1 MKLARDERLPQD
13 RPTSDD
19 GTLPRLL
26 LEHARTRPD
35 AVALRKKDRGIWRQV
50 TWRGYAE
57 QVRRFALGL
66 AALDLERGE
75 KVCIVGDNRPEWI
88 MAELAAQA
96 CGAASV
102 GLYQDSLPAE
112 MAYVIQ
118 HSDAKFVVAEDQEQ
132 VDKMLEIRDQIP
144 QVRGVIYWDP
154 KGMRHYRDPWL
165 LSFGEVQLLGD
176 ELNAREPGR
185 FEQMIAEVRPQDL
198 AMIVYTSGTT
208 GRPKGAMLT
217 HRNLLAA
224 ARRLSGAEALTDR
237 DETLSYL
244 PPAWIGEQA
253 FLISALFC
261 GFTVNFPEEPE
272 TLFEDL
278 REIGPTVLLAP
289 PRIWESIL
297 TDVEVKIADS
307 SRLKRLL
314 YRRLLPI
321 GQRMADL
328 SASSGSGGKPSLG
341 LRLAHLVADRLVLRP
356 VRDSLG
362 LLRARRVYTG
372 GAPLGPEVFRWY
384 HSIGVPLKQVY
395 GQTETTGICS
405 GHPDAQIRHDTVG
418 VPFPGVEVR
427 VSDEGEVL
435 IRGPVLFQGY
445 YKNEEAT
452 RSALRDGWLHT
463 GDHGLI
469 GEQSH
474 VVIVDRMT
482 DLMRLQDGTPVAP
495 QYIENKLKFS
505 PYIKEAVVFAHDRP
519 HVAAL
524 LNIDFSVFGKWAE
537 RSGLAYTTFVDLSQ
551 RPEVAQVCL
560 TEVERVNAELPR
572 NLGIRCFVV
581 LYKEL
586 DPDDDEI
593 TRTRKVRRSTIDRRY
608 ARLIEALYDG
618 SSEVPIEA
626 DVQYRDGRQARIET
640 LVRVIAVDAPVPVE
654 A

>member
-1 MKLARDERLPQD
+1 M
-13 RPTSDD
+13 
-19 GTLPRLL
+19 
-26 LEHARTRPD
+26 
-35 AVALRKKDRGIWRQV
+35 VAAG
-50 TWRGYAE
+50 
-57 QVRRFALGL
+57 
-66 AALDLERGE
+66 
-75 KVCIVGDNRPEWI
+75 RPE
-88 MAELAAQA
+88 
-96 CGAASV
+96 
-102 GLYQDSLPAE
+102 
-112 MAYVIQ
+112 
-118 HSDAKFVVAEDQEQ
+118 
-132 VDKMLEIRDQIP
+132 
-144 QVRGVIYWDP
+144 
-154 KGMRHYRDPWL
+154 
-165 LSFGEVQLLGD
+165 
-176 ELNAREPGR
+176 
-185 FEQMIAEVRPQDL
+185 DL

-217 HRNLLAA
+217 HGNLLAA
-224 ARRLSGAEALTDR
+224 AGGLSRAEGLSGQ

-253 FLISALFC
+253 FLISALFR

-272 TLFEDL
+272 TLAEDL

-307 SRLKRLL
+307 SRLKQLL

-328 SASSGSGGKPSLG
+328 TAAGGSGRPSLG

-356 VRDSLG
+356 LRDSLG

-405 GHPDAQIRHDTVG
+405 GHPDGQIRHDTVG

-452 RSALRDGWLHT
+452 GSALRDGWLHT

-469 GEQSH
+469 GEQDH
-474 VVIVDRMT
+474 LVIVDRVK
-482 DLMRLQDGTPVAP
+482 DLMRLQDGTPLAP

-505 PYIKEAVVFAHDRP
+505 PYIKEAVVFGHDRP

-537 RSGLAYTTFVDLSQ
+537 RNGLAYTTYVDLSQ
-551 RPEVAQVCL
+551 RPEVAQVCRA
-560 TEVERVNAELPR
+560 EVERVNADLPGKLR
-572 NLGIRCFVV
+572 IHRFVV

-593 TRTRKVRRSTIDRRY
+593 TRTRKVRRSTIEQRY
-608 ARLIEALYDG
+608 GRLIEALYDD

-640 LVRVIAVDAPVPVE
+640 LVRVIAVDEPVPVE
-654 A
+654 T